1 MFTLL
6 NVLFAFVMVGILLL
20 VARFIKQKIRLLQTL
35 YLPESI
41 IAGAIALVLGPGILG
56 AIATSLGAN
65 ADSAIAGG
73 LFPVEMRTVWSQ
85 SPGVFI
91 NIVFAALFL
100 GETIPNPRDIWR
112 KTAPQVAFGQSLAW
126 GQYTLGILLTLLVLS
141 PLFGVNPI
149 AGALIEI
156 AFEGGHGT
164 AAGMADTMADLGFA
178 EGGDLALGLATVG
191 IVSAIFFGTVLAQW
205 GRKKGYISNEPSAV
219 TQGDAQFQ
227 STAEVESSR
236 VLAKRSALTNN
247 LLIDPLSLNFGFTGL
262 AVVIGWLILQFLT
275 TVEALTWGRNGL
287 ELVGAVPLFPM
298 ALIGGIVIQ
307 LVAKRLDLDV
317 LIMRSL
323 QERIAGAALD
333 ILVVTALASI
343 NLAVLGA
350 NLGVFLSLA
359 IVGITWNVLA
369 FIYIAPRILPV
380 YWFERGIGDMGQS
393 MGVTATGILLIR
405 MVDADNRTG
414 AFESFA
420 YKQLFFEPIV
430 GGGLFTAAA
439 PALIARFGATTIL
452 LVTTA
457 LLIFWLAFG
466 IINCERTKK
475 KLSQESVPVRQA
487 VGSSID

>member
-20 VARFIKQKIRLLQTL
+20 IARLIKHKIKLFQTL

-41 IAGAIALVLGPGILG
+41 IAGAIALILGPGVLG
-56 AIATSLGAN
+56 AIATGLGISPDAYL
-65 ADSAIAGG
+65 ASG
-73 LFPVEMRTVWSQ
+73 LFPEEMRTVWSQ

-100 GETIPNPRDIWR
+100 GETIPNPKDIWR

-126 GQYTLGILLTLLVLS
+126 GQYTLGILFAMLVLS

-156 AFEGGHGT
+156 GFEGGHGT
-164 AAGMADTMADLGFA
+164 AAGMSETMSQLGFP

-191 IVSAIFFGTVLAQW
+191 IVSGILFGTALAHW
-205 GRKKGYISNEPSAV
+205 GRTKGYISTEPSEV
-219 TQGDAQFQ
+219 REGDAQFQ
-227 STAEVESSR
+227 ETAPTESSHILR
-236 VLAKRSALTNN
+236 KRASLMQN

-262 AVVIGWLILQFLT
+262 AVVIGWLILQILT
-275 TVEALTWGRNGL
+275 WIESLTWGQGGL
-287 ELVGAVPLFPM
+287 ELIAAVPLFPM
-298 ALIGGIVIQ
+298 ALIGGIIIQ
-307 LVAKRLDLDV
+307 LVMKRLDLDT
-317 LIMRSL
+317 LIIRRL

-333 ILVVTALASI
+333 ILVVTALATI

-350 NLGVFLSLA
+350 NLGVFLGLS
-359 IVGITWNVLA
+359 IVGIAWNVLA
-369 FIYIAPRILPV
+369 FVYLAPRILPV
-380 YWFERGIGDMGQS
+380 HWFERGIGDMGQS

-405 MVDADNRTG
+405 MVDAENRTG

-439 PALIARFGATTIL
+439 PALITQFGSLAIFFLATGL
-452 LVTTA
+452 LA
-457 LLIFWLAFG
+457 FWLIFG
-466 IINCERTKK
+466 IINCKRTMKQ
-475 KLSQESVPVRQA
+475 LQWEQA
-487 VGSSID
+487 QTATSATISE

>member
-20 VARFIKQKIRLLQTL
+20 VARFIKHQIKILQTL

-41 IAGAIALVLGPGILG
+41 IAGAIALILGPGVLG
-56 AIATSLGAN
+56 AISVALGVSPDSSLT
-65 ADSAIAGG
+65 GG
-73 LFPVEMRTVWSQ
+73 LFPEEMQAVWSE

-100 GETIPNPRDIWR
+100 GETIPNPKEIWR

-126 GQYTLGILLTLLVLS
+126 GQYTIGILVTLLILS
-141 PLFGVNPI
+141 PVFGVNPI

-156 AFEGGHGT
+156 GFEGGHGT
-164 AAGMADTMADLGFA
+164 SAGMADTMTELGFP

-191 IVSAIFFGTVLAQW
+191 IISGILFGTALAHW
-205 GRKKGYISNEPSAV
+205 GRQKGHIQTAPTAV
-219 TQGDAQFQ
+219 DSGDAQFQ
-227 STAEVESSR
+227 ETAEIESSR
-236 VLAKRSALTNN
+236 VLARRSSLMQN

-262 AVVIGWLILQFLT
+262 AVVIGWLILQLLT
-275 TVEALTWGRNGL
+275 LIESLTWGSGGL
-287 ELVGAVPLFPM
+287 ELIGAVPLFPM
-298 ALIGGIVIQ
+298 ALIGGIIIQ
-307 LVAKRLDLDV
+307 VVMKRLDLDV
-317 LIMRSL
+317 LIIRRL
-323 QERIAGAALD
+323 QERIAGVALD
-333 ILVVTALASI
+333 LLVVTALATI

-350 NLGVFLSLA
+350 NIGVFLSLA
-359 IVGITWNVLA
+359 IVGILWNVLA
-369 FIYIAPRILPV
+369 FIFLAPRILPV

-405 MVDADNRTG
+405 MVDSDNHTG

-439 PALIARFGATTIL
+439 PALITRFGSISILFLTTGL
-452 LVTTA
+452 LA
-457 LLIFWLAFG
+457 FWLIFG
-466 IINCERTKK
+466 IVNCQRTQK
-475 KLSQESVPVRQA
+475 KLQSEQTEPTPPATMAR
-487 VGSSID
+487 